1 MTSNWRSAGVAVLI
15 LLAVSARSLA
25 DGNATAMVTR
35 IEPADSG
42 IAKVLRNGKS
52 EEVAF
57 MMPLYVGDELI
68 VESPNTTVQVKI
80 FGGDDIIARLGK
92 PLIIDA
98 EAKQR
103 GMFGSML
110 TALSNKVFRN
120 NQLSRRNLVTRSDG
134 ELPALS
140 LLGFDTAA
148 GAQNVL
154 AGERSMI
161 LRWNLDLDSV
171 RFQLAR
177 KDDSQVIAQGESQG
191 DFAFVDDALLES
203 GHRYTV
209 RVESA
214 DGHTASGTLAVVDA
228 LPELQ
233 VTDEQLERGTVGEAL
248 RLLELAQI
256 DGGQWKFEAIQ
267 GVLELSP
274 DDIDRATLIAEIS
287 AL

>member
-25 DGNATAMVTR
+25 DENAAAMVTR

-68 VESPNTTVQVKI
+68 VESANTTVQVKI
-80 FGGDDIIARLGK
+80 FGGDDIVARLGE
-92 PLIIDA
+92 PLLIEA

-103 GMFGSML
+103 GVFGSML
-110 TALSNKVFRN
+110 TALSDKVFRN

-134 ELPALS
+134 ETPTLS
-140 LLGFDTAA
+140 LFGFDTAA
-148 GAQNVL
+148 GPQKVL

-171 RFQLAR
+171 RFQVTR
-177 KDDSQVIAQGESQG
+177 SDGSQVIAKGESQG

-203 GHRYTV
+203 GQRYTV
-209 RVESA
+209 RVESK
-214 DGHTASGTLAVVDA
+214 DGLAASGTLAVVDA

-233 VTDEQLERGTVGEAL
+233 VTDEQLQQGTVGEAL

-256 DGGQWKFEAIQ
+256 DGGQWKFESIQ

>member
-1 MTSNWRSAGVAVLI
+1 MSNWRSVSVAVLI

-25 DGNATAMVTR
+25 DENAAAMVTR

-98 EAKQR
+98 EAKHR

-134 ELPALS
+134 ESPALT
-140 LLGFDTAA
+140 LFGFDTAA

-154 AGERSMI
+154 AGERSLI

-171 RFQLAR
+171 GFQLTR
-177 KDDSQVIAQGESQG
+177 DDDSQLIAQGESQG

-203 GHRYTV
+203 GQRYTL
-209 RVESA
+209 RVEST
-214 DGHTASGTLAVVDA
+214 GGLEASGMLTAVDA
-228 LPELQ
+228 LPELT
-233 VTDEQLERGTVGEAL
+233 VTDEQLEQGTVGEAL

-256 DGGQWKFEAIQ
+256 GAGQWKFEAIQ